1 MKFRR
6 MEFAMTSEEV
16 PATNGVSIV
25 GEESA
30 MEGVTNGE
38 METVEV
44 NKVPEEKSIM
54 EMIAAGDF
62 DAEENAAPADAS
74 TNDKSDQPTEEAAIK
89 EEEKVSEVIQE
100 PSEEKSKEVSDEEK
114 KEEQEASAS
123 AGNELGSGECD
134 IVIWY
139 L

>member
-1 MKFRR
+1 
-6 MEFAMTSEEV
+6 MESAMTNEEI
-16 PATNGVSIV
+16 PATNGVSSV
-25 GEESA
+25 GEEST